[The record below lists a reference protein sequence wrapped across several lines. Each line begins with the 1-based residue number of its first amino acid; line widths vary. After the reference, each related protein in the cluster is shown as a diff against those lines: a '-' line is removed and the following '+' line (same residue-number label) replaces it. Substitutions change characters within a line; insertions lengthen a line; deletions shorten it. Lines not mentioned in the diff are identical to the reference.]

1 MVSFNFLIQIGLENG
16 ENSVNRLQ
24 KINLVGFIGQGF
36 KQAIKSLSRMT
47 FKNAGNRGK
56 PEVEVKQTH
65 AVVGQR
71 FAQRV
76 CQSSGSIDGQCG
88 FSDSPFGANN

>member
-1 MVSFNFLIQIGLENG
+1 
-16 ENSVNRLQ
+16 
-24 KINLVGFIGQGF
+24 
-36 KQAIKSLSRMT
+36 MT
-47 FKNAGNRGK
+47 FKNTGNSGK

-76 CQSSGSIDGQCG
+76 CQSSGRIDGQCG
-88 FSDSPFGANN
+88 FSDSPFGADN